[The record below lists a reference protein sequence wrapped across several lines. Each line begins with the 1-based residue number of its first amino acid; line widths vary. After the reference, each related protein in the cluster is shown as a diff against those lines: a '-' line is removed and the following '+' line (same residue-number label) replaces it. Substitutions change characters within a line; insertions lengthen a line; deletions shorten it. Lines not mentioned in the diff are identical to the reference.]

1 MVHIGF
7 MGDINVPIGN
17 QFSLNVDEY
26 ADRMRFRIKDFLR
39 SDANL
44 GWRLHVRRGEPIH
57 HELEALGSFE
67 VPVPTDFDFVAE
79 GTGDDFEYELDLESD
94 PPLEPGATYY
104 FSLASRADGNIQG
117 FAAAEI
123 TVDGDVWSDGPPED
137 ESSEDDSGAGC
148 TGCSNIPRAGETT
161 NAAAV
166 FGLLL
171 LGGLSRRR
179 RH

>member
-7 MGDINVPIGN
+7 MGDVNVPIGN
-17 QFSLNVDEY
+17 QFSLDVDEY

-79 GTGDDFEYELDLESD
+79 GTGDDFAYELDLESE

-123 TVDGDVWSDGPPED
+123 TVDGDVWSDGPPEP
-137 ESSEDDSGAGC
+137 EPSEDDIAAGC
-148 TGCSNIPRAGETT
+148 SGCPSSSEGVGTANTAT
-161 NAAAV
+161 V
-166 FGLLL
+166 FSLLL